1 MQFTFADILPAQAA
15 AIHQR
20 QIDML
25 AELEAGLGAHAV
37 SDKIAQGARADSALA
52 QLAFQ
57 LADDHVEL
65 VNFRT
70 VNREHLVHR
79 GIIGD
84 R

>member
-1 MQFTFADILPAQAA
+1 MPAQAA

-25 AELEAGLGAHAV
+25 AELEAGFGAHAV
-37 SDKIAQGARADSALA
+37 SDKIAQRARADSALA

-57 LADDHVEL
+57 LADDHIEL